1 MYINFEPL
9 NRVSE
14 VWRNSIRKFRRAIE
28 KRPRWVERRT
38 KRRAR
43 LDRRWRK
50 NLHVVICCKSIK
62 REILNIEILSTI
74 SKPEFNRFKVEC
86 DVEVTCHSE
95 VVEKNAHFKNY
106 SALCHLKEKG
116 EWISAPLFDFGKD
129 NKFYLKLEKI
139 QI

>member
-1 MYINFEPL
+1 M
-9 NRVSE
+9 
-14 VWRNSIRKFRRAIE
+14 
-28 KRPRWVERRT
+28 
-38 KRRAR
+38 
-43 LDRRWRK
+43 
-50 NLHVVICCKSIK
+50 HVVICCKSIK

-139 QI
+139 QNINLNFEIDSIKRQNRITKNSTRNREISLT